1 MRKGIAR
8 KCLCIALASAMVMGE
23 AGTALAA
30 ADKTEVADSGSVV
43 VEETVEDTE
52 AESEEAVSEIITED
66 TNDIMDEVSD
76 GESEESTDEVS
87 TEEEASVTETST
99 EEPLVDES
107 VLPASEETVE
117 EDETA
122 EIADGEDT
130 EEAYAPTVDSG
141 YVYSSGSYGIYMYAS
156 GYGAKADIYINNILY
171 DTVYSSDPDSYYA
184 SWSYSNT
191 YNGVF
196 GVKYTVK
203 VVAYDKNGNKTSREI
218 GGVTTDSSKFN
229 DYTSASVDTGIS
241 ATGYKYPS
249 GITVTADLDRYT
261 SGPFTYEVYRAT
273 KANGSYSKVHTGTG
287 SYGYNISYTDTNVNP
302 GATYYYKIKLLSGTD
317 NYVKTARVLSTS
329 KVIKA
334 SISKP
339 TASVSLYSYSVSDG
353 KAGISVNIS
362 SDYANIYDIYRS
374 TRKKGG
380 YKKIK
385 TVYQSCYTDNSA
397 KKGKTYYYKVIPK
410 YYNSKTGKT
419 ITGVTSDPQGV
430 KYIMNS
436 AYSPVL
442 TQNATTSMKVEW
454 YKSSEAGVSYEVW
467 YKRTDISGDAY
478 RKAASTKSDMY
489 TLKGL
494 ASDGS
499 YSVKIRTVKKA
510 GSVVKYEESGSSE
523 RTMGYTD
530 YVYDV
535 GSSKLS
541 SALSKD
547 KKTLAIYYRLSW
559 YRDWGASGYII
570 SAYNNYKGKIE
581 KIKTI
586 KSGKTTS
593 YKFRNTATK
602 SKGIKYG
609 TVYITPYKGKAKG
622 SDSSIW
628 GTTSLPD
635 VKKVKT
641 TRKSG
646 SSVKITWTSVP
657 GASSYIVYRSTALG
671 TSQRLIET
679 KNTYYEDKNITP
691 NMGYTY
697 SVYAITEFAGVDAS
711 YPSVGSIYTHKL
723 GTPAIK
729 KISNSASRSAVITWN
744 KITNAR
750 NYIIYRSTSKNGTYK
765 RVGATGK
772 TTKYTDKKLAKG
784 KTYYYKVVAKT
795 VNDGGQAVQS
805 AASKVKG
812 VKISR

>member
-23 AGTALAA
+23 AGTAFAA
-30 ADKTEVADSGSVV
+30 TDTTEVADSSSVV
-43 VEETVEDTE
+43 VEETVENTE
-52 AESEEAVSEIITED
+52 AASDEVVSEITSED
-66 TNDIMDEVSD
+66 TNDILDEVSD
-76 GESEESTDEVS
+76 EESEESTDEIS

-107 VLPASEETVE
+107 VLPASEEMVE
-117 EDETA
+117 EDGTA

-141 YVYSSGSYGIYMYAS
+141 YVYSSGSYGLYMYAS

-229 DYTSASVDTGIS
+229 DYTSASVETGIS

-249 GITVTADLDRYT
+249 GITVTADLERYI
-261 SGPFTYEVYRAT
+261 SGAFTYEVYRAT
-273 KANGSYSKVHTGTG
+273 KSNGSYSKIYTGTD
-287 SYGYNISYTDTNVNP
+287 SYEYTIRYTDTNVNP
-302 GATYYYKIKLLSGTD
+302 GTTYYYKIKLLSGTD

-329 KVIKA
+329 RVVKA

-339 TASVSLYSYSVSDG
+339 TASVSLYSYSVSNG
-353 KAGISVNIS
+353 KAGISVNMS
-362 SDYANIYDIYRS
+362 SDYANIYDVYRS
-374 TRKKGG
+374 TKKKGG

-385 TVYQSCYTDNSA
+385 TVYQSYYTDNSV
-397 KKGKTYYYKVIPK
+397 KKGTTYYYKVIPK

-419 ITGVTSDPQGV
+419 ITGVASDPQGV
-430 KYIMNS
+430 KYIMSS
-436 AYSPVL
+436 AYSPTL

-454 YKSSEAGVSYEVW
+454 YKSNEAGVSYEVW

-478 RKAASTKSDMY
+478 RKAASTKSNKY

-510 GSVVKYEESGSSE
+510 GSVVKYEESGSSN
-523 RTMGYTD
+523 RTMGYTE
-530 YVYDV
+530 YVSDV
-535 GSSKLS
+535 SSSKLS

-547 KKTLAIYYRLSW
+547 KKTLTMYYKLSW

-570 SAYNNYKGKIE
+570 SAYNYYTGKVE

-593 YKFRNTATK
+593 YKFRNVATK

-628 GTTSLPD
+628 GTTTLSD

-641 TRKSG
+641 ARKSG
-646 SSVKITWTSVP
+646 SSVKVTWTSVP
-657 GASSYIVYRSTALG
+657 GASSYIVNRNTALG
-671 TSQRLIET
+671 TSQVIVET
-679 KNTYYEDKNITP
+679 KNTYYVDKNITP
-691 NMGYTY
+691 NMAYTY
-697 SVYAITEFAGVDAS
+697 SVYAISGFSGVNNGDWNI
-711 YPSVGSIYTHKL
+711 GSTYTHKL

-729 KISNSASRSAVITWN
+729 KVSNSASRSAVITWN
-744 KITNAR
+744 EITNAK

-784 KTYYYKVVAKT
+784 KMYYYKVVAKT

-812 VKISR
+812 VKISK